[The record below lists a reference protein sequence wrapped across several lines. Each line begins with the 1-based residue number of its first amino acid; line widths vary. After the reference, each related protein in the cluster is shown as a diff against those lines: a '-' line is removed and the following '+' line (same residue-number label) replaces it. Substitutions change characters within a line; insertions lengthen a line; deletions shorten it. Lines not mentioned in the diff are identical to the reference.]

1 MPDFYARPY
10 GSPRL
15 GLEEGEAR
23 LECPTG
29 TVKSYL
35 PAWPWSECIP
45 ESEAI
50 QPGPVTEEA
59 PPISE
64 EIPEG
69 IPPPIQAPPPVYM
82 PPGKARFLK
91 VDPVSGELLDPDT
104 GAVIE
109 SPSAFPLEPV
119 ETAAV
124 VGAGIGV
131 VALLLIALGVF
142 K

>member
-1 MPDFYARPY
+1 VPDFYARPY

-23 LECPTG
+23 LECPPG

-35 PAWPWSECIP
+35 PAWPWSECIS

-50 QPGPVTEEA
+50 HPGAVEKA
-59 PPISE
+59 PASV
-64 EIPEG
+64 
-69 IPPPIQAPPPVYM
+69 PPPVPPVPQAPPVPV

-91 VDPVSGELLDPDT
+91 IDPSSGNLLDPDT
-104 GAVIE
+104 GAIIE

-119 ETAAV
+119 ETAVA
-124 VGAGIGV
+124 VGAGLGV
-131 VALLLIALGVF
+131 VALLLIALGIF